1 MTKKFTEEQY
11 QKIRNVDFTFIPVE
25 QSYNLLDV
33 ILDESIRPGSEQ
45 MNMALALSNPLTC
58 EWAHNKFVEKEERY
72 VWTSKEV
79 NSSGKHKRL
88 FIQQQSASV
97 RDYFILDKHGYDNN
111 ELITESEIKKW
122 GYAPERFY
130 KEEV

>member
-11 QKIRNVDFTFIPVE
+11 QNIIDAWDSQIWYKSAI
-25 QSYNLLDV
+25 QSV
-33 ILDESIRPGSEQ
+33 IDELGIDYIDMGDQ
-45 MNMALALSNPLTC
+45 ALALANPLTRK
-58 EWAHNKFVEKEERY
+58 WAHDKFVEKEKHY
-72 VWTSKEV
+72 IWTSKEV

-88 FIQQQSASV
+88 FTQQQSASV
-97 RDYFILDKHGYDNN
+97 RDYFILDKHGHDEN

-122 GYAPERFY
+122 GHAPERFY